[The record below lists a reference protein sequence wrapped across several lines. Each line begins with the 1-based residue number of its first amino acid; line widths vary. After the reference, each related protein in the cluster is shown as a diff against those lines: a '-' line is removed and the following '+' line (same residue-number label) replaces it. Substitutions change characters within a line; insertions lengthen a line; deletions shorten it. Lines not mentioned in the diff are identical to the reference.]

1 MDDKRKDDIYYVCT
15 MIEFVGR
22 ATNNHRK
29 DVVKRLS
36 KKDIEH
42 QLKVAEVNHC
52 LSFEQVCDEWI
63 EKYKIANGV
72 FDNISTCKYQIPTV
86 TSIGRLYQQLIY
98 NVIKD
103 ETKLIQTIREV
114 FTSFLSE
121 EIANYNSSLY
131 YSNPDYL
138 RCSYLEGTLLA

>member
-1 MDDKRKDDIYYVCT
+1 MLKEIKDDVFYVCT
-15 MIEFVGR
+15 MIEFVAR
-22 ATNNHRK
+22 ATHNK
-29 DVVKRLS
+29 VGDVIKYISDDDLAH
-36 KKDIEH
+36 E
-42 QLKVAEVNHC
+42 LKAAPINHC
-52 LSFEQVCDEWI
+52 LTFEQVCDEWI

-72 FDNISTCKYQIPTV
+72 FDNISTCKYQVPTV

-138 RCSYLEGTLLA
+138 RCSYLDGTLLA